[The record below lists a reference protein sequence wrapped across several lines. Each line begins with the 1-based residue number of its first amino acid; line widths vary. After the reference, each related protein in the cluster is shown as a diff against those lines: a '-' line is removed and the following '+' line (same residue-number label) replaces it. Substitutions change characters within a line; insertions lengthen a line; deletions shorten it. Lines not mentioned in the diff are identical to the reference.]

1 MSSDPDRVGAVQA
14 ITLAP
19 VLCGVLVYTL
29 CKAHIRP
36 LQMKNKVLCA
46 LIDLCLGTFA
56 SFICIGGGQA
66 YLVVLFF
73 LFGYDFKVRSAQQLI
88 CHFI

>member
-56 SFICIGGGQA
+56 SFICIGGGQIN
-66 YLVVLFF
+66 LIVLFF
-73 LFGYDFKVRSAQQLI
+73 FFSMMQSPQDKTAFM
-88 CHFI
+88 